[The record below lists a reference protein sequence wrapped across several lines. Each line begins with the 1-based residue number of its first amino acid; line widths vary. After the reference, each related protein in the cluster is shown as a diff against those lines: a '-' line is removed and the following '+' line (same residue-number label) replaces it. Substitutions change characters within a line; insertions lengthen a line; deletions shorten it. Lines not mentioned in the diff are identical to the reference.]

1 MKVSVVIP
9 CYKSKDSIQHVVSET
24 ISVLQ
29 QRKDTDYEIVLVN
42 DGSPDNTFC
51 VLKEICANNKNIIA

>member
-9 CYKSKDSIQHVVSET
+9 CYRSENSIQSVVSET

-29 QRKDTDYEIVLVN
+29 QRKDTDYEIILVN

-51 VLKEICANNKNIIA
+51 VLKEICTNNKNPY